1 MKNMNRNGN
10 PFNGDFY
17 LTDGGL
23 ETSLI
28 YHYGF
33 HLPHFASFEM
43 LTRSEGRDAL
53 MDYYGQYLVLAQQ
66 YQLNFVLETPT
77 WRASSD
83 WGYKMGYDE
92 KELYR
97 INRYAVA
104 FTRKLQR
111 KASSLSVHAL
121 LSGNIGPRGD
131 GYQVAKTMSAAEA
144 ETYHL
149 PQIHAFSEEDVD
161 LVSALT
167 LNYSDEAI
175 GIVKASKSLNL
186 PVAISFTVETDGH
199 LPNGE
204 TLREA
209 IEKTDHATGSYAA
222 HFMINC
228 AHPEHFKN
236 VLTDSGAWKYRIRG
250 IRANASTKSHVEL
263 DESDSLDAG
272 DKCLLA
278 SDYRELM
285 RLLPELKVI
294 GGCCG
299 TDHSHIGLICEELFS
314 PPKGA

>member
-1 MKNMNRNGN
+1 MKNIPRNGN
-10 PFNGDFY
+10 PFNGGFY

-33 HLPHFASFEM
+33 DLPHFASFEM
-43 LTRSEGRDAL
+43 LTHAEGRKAL
-53 MDYYGQYLVLAQQ
+53 TDYYLHYLALARG

-83 WGYKMGYDE
+83 WGYKMGYSDRE
-92 KELYR
+92 MQHINEL
-97 INRYAVA
+97 AVS
-104 FTRKLQR
+104 FTRGLQ
-111 KASSLSVHAL
+111 KQASEFSVHAL

-131 GYQVAKTMSAAEA
+131 GYQVEKTMTAAEA
-144 ETYHL
+144 EAYHS
-149 PQIHAFSEEDVD
+149 PQIRAFAQEKVD
-161 LVSALT
+161 LVTALT

-175 GIVKASKSLNL
+175 GITEAAKAQSV
-186 PVAISFTVETDGH
+186 PVAISFTVETDGR

-204 TLREA
+204 TLQEA
-209 IEKTDHATGSYAA
+209 IDRTDRETGSYAV

-228 AHPEHFKN
+228 AHPGHFKT
-236 VLTDSGAWKYRIRG
+236 VLAENGAWKYRIRG
-250 IRANASTKSHVEL
+250 IRANASTKSHAEL
-263 DESDSLDAG
+263 DESETLDAG

-285 RLLPELKVI
+285 HLLPELKVI

-314 PPKGA
+314 PAGVS